1 MEFSDRRWAGLLILC
16 VGLIQSWRAD
26 HRDRAQLAAELAATR
41 QLLAAA
47 DARQHERDAQLTQ
60 TLAALAAEKR
70 SVVTP
75 AQIIRELPH
84 ELPLPAP
91 ITFQTDTASSVGVTL
106 GSTAANGSTAATG
119 EASLALTKNSAASVA
134 TTSQSNQKPPG
145 GAIIPAE
152 DLKPLYDFTLDCK
165 ACQAKL
171 ADAQGNLADEQRK
184 TAALTQ
190 ERDQALRIARGGS
203 AWRRI
208 GRAAKWFVIGAAA
221 GAVLSRAH

>member
-1 MEFSDRRWAGLLILC
+1 
-16 VGLIQSWRAD
+16 
-26 HRDRAQLAAELAATR
+26 
-41 QLLAAA
+41 
-47 DARQHERDAQLTQ
+47 
-60 TLAALAAEKR
+60 
-70 SVVTP
+70 VVLV
-75 AQIIRELPH
+75 RYR
-84 ELPLPAP
+84 
-91 ITFQTDTASSVGVTL
+91 
-106 GSTAANGSTAATG
+106 
-119 EASLALTKNSAASVA
+119 
-134 TTSQSNQKPPG
+134 
-145 GAIIPAE
+145 
-152 DLKPLYDFTLDCK
+152 KPLYDFTLDCK